1 MVLISTFGNGADQ
14 QAFAEARM
22 LNIVGHDGAGI

>member
-14 QAFAEARM
+14 QAFAARM